1 MFSFFTRSERV
12 IIVDDDRVRSVVIGP
27 TQRLR
32 PTFIIAGVS
41 ACLAVALGGWG
52 LTALELGKSQAII
65 GHVQA
70 GSESLSRQLEETRG
84 QLAALAGELDGVR
97 GSVAAA
103 RAADAE
109 ALARVEAALAALD
122 RAGEGEAA
130 ARVLRQAV
138 TTARQEL
145 AQLRDAGPNAALA
158 GVAESLDGMTLAGR
172 ALADGPAPA
181 TPASADA
188 QVAAAGNASAADVHA
203 VTSGLARALAEAQA
217 ETQRMAAAMAAAE
230 AERDAAI
237 AAKAEA
243 DRRMAS
249 VEEGQIALLT
259 RLTEHAEL
267 RIGTTEASLRE
278 TGLDLDR
285 ILAELEATRFGQGG
299 PLVELP
305 ELPPDAIPPVATQ
318 AMAQLE
324 GKLERQAR
332 LRALYNLLPLS
343 APIDDFYVSSGFG
356 KRRDPFTRTW
366 AMHTGV
372 DLVSQYRAPV
382 AATAPGTVTRTGW
395 EEGYGRM
402 VEVDHGFGIRTR
414 YAHLDQISV
423 KAGAQV
429 DYGQQVGTLGN
440 TGRSTGPHVH
450 YEVLVDGRPVDPLR
464 FMEKGRYVCEG

>member
-1 MFSFFTRSERV
+1 MFSSFTRSERV
-12 IIVDDDRVRSVVIGP
+12 IIVEDDRVRSVVIGP

-32 PTFIIAGVS
+32 PAFIIAGVS
-41 ACLAVALGGWG
+41 ACLFTALTGWG
-52 LTALELGKSQAII
+52 LTALELKRSKDII

-70 GSESLSRQLEETRG
+70 GADSLSRQLEETRG
-84 QLAALAGELDGVR
+84 QVASLAGELEGVR

-103 RAADAE
+103 RQADAE
-109 ALARVEAALAALD
+109 ALNRVETALAALD

-138 TTARQEL
+138 TTARKEL
-145 AQLRDAGPNAALA
+145 AQLRESGPNAALA
-158 GVAESLDGMTLAGR
+158 GVAQSIDSLTETGR
-172 ALADGPAPA
+172 ALADAPA
-181 TPASADA
+181 AVGTGEAPVAAASAD
-188 QVAAAGNASAADVHA
+188 SDVHA

-217 ETQRMAAAMAAAE
+217 ETQRMAAAMAAAQT
-230 AERDAAI
+230 ERDAAL
-237 AAKAEA
+237 AAKADTE
-243 DRRMAS
+243 RRMAS
-249 VEEGQIALLT
+249 VEEGQVALLA

-267 RIGTTEASLRE
+267 RIGSTEASLRE

-285 ILAELEATRFGQGG
+285 ILAELDSSRFGQGG
-299 PLVELP
+299 PLVQLP
-305 ELPPDAIPPVATQ
+305 ELPADAISPTTSE

-324 GKLERQAR
+324 NRLERQAR
-332 LRALYNLLPLS
+332 LRALYTLLPLS
-343 APIDDFYVSSGFG
+343 APVDDFYVSSGFG
-356 KRRDPFTRTW
+356 KRRDPFTRSW

-382 AATAPGTVTRTGW
+382 TATAPGTVTKVGW

-414 YAHLDQISV
+414 YAHLDKAEVKVGDQI
-423 KAGAQV
+423 GH
-429 DYGQQVGTLGN
+429 GQQVGTLGN

-464 FMEKGRYVCEG
+464 FMEKGRHVCES

>member
-12 IIVDDDRVRSVVIGP
+12 IIVEDDRVRSVVIGP
-27 TQRLR
+27 SQRLR
-32 PTFIIAGVS
+32 PAFIIAGISV
-41 ACLAVALGGWG
+41 CLAASLTGWG
-52 LTALELGKSQAII
+52 LTALELGRSNDII

-70 GSESLSRQLEETRG
+70 GADSLSRQLEETRG
-84 QLAALAGELDGVR
+84 QLAGMAGELEGLR

-103 RAADAE
+103 RDADAE
-109 ALARVEAALAALD
+109 ALARVETALAALD

-138 TTARQEL
+138 TAARKEL
-145 AQLRDAGPNAALA
+145 AQLRESGPNAALA
-158 GVAESLDGMTLAGR
+158 GVAQSLDNITEAGR
-172 ALADGPAPA
+172 ALADSPTTQTA
-181 TPASADA
+181 TSAD
-188 QVAAAGNASAADVHA
+188 VAATSSGASAADVHA

-217 ETQRMAAAMAAAE
+217 ETQRMAVAMAGAN
-230 AERDAAI
+230 AERDAAM

-243 DRRMAS
+243 ERRMAS
-249 VEEGQIALLT
+249 IEEGQVALLA

-267 RIGTTEASLRE
+267 RIGSTEASLRE
-278 TGLDLDR
+278 TGLDLDK
-285 ILAELEATRFGQGG
+285 ILAELDATRFGRGG
-299 PLVELP
+299 PMVELP
-305 ELPPDAIPPVATQ
+305 ELPPEAIPAVASE

-324 GKLERQAR
+324 NKLERQAR
-332 LRALYNLLPLS
+332 LRALYTLLPLS
-343 APIDDFYVSSGFG
+343 APVDDFYISSGFG
-356 KRRDPFTRTW
+356 KRRDPFTRSW
-366 AMHTGV
+366 AMHTGI

-382 AATAPGTVTRTGW
+382 TATAPGTVTKTGW

-423 KAGAQV
+423 KDGAQV
-429 DYGQQVGTLGN
+429 NHGQQVGTLGN